1 MRWIKNYT
9 ELNFRSLG
17 AYTRAEL
24 EQVAG
29 GPDAF

>member
-17 AYTRAEL
+17 AYSRAEL
-24 EQVAG
+24 DRIAAA
-29 GPDAF
+29 PDAF

>member
-9 ELNFRSLG
+9 ELNFKSLG

-24 EQVAG
+24 DAIG
-29 GPDAF
+29 AAPDSF

>member
-9 ELNFRSLG
+9 ELDFKSLG

-24 EQVAG
+24 DAIAA